1 MPGKITMRN
10 PYIKRLPERPQGIQ
24 TEVIEHFMTS
34 RRKVGKYIA
43 TSLHKKKKLKKRTR
57 NSCSNIS
64 NSSGYVQVK
73 IVICAEFLEKKGV
86 VFIEFYQNSYQFS
99 IL

>member
-43 TSLHKKKKLKKRTR
+43 TSLHKKKKKLKREQEILVV
-57 NSCSNIS
+57 IS
-64 NSSGYVQVK
+64 QIHLDMYRSRLLFVQN
-73 IVICAEFLEKKGV
+73 FWKKKV
-86 VFIEFYQNSYQFS
+86 
-99 IL
+99 

>member
-1 MPGKITMRN
+1 MRN

-43 TSLHKKKKLKKRTR
+43 TFLHKKKK
-57 NSCSNIS
+57 N
-64 NSSGYVQVK
+64 
-73 IVICAEFLEKKGV
+73 
-86 VFIEFYQNSYQFS
+86 
-99 IL
+99 

>member
-1 MPGKITMRN
+1 MRN

-43 TSLHKKKKLKKRTR
+43 TSLHKKKIKKE
-57 NSCSNIS
+57 N
-64 NSSGYVQVK
+64 K
-73 IVICAEFLEKKGV
+73 KFL
-86 VFIEFYQNSYQFS
+86 
-99 IL
+99 

>member
-43 TSLHKKKKLKKRTR
+43 TFLHKKKKLKREQEILVV
-57 NSCSNIS
+57 IS
-64 NSSGYVQVK
+64 QIHLDMYRSRLLFVQN
-73 IVICAEFLEKKGV
+73 FWKKKV
-86 VFIEFYQNSYQFS
+86 
-99 IL
+99 

>member
-43 TSLHKKKKLKKRTR
+43 TSLHKKKKIKKE
-57 NSCSNIS
+57 N
-64 NSSGYVQVK
+64 K
-73 IVICAEFLEKKGV
+73 KFL
-86 VFIEFYQNSYQFS
+86 
-99 IL
+99 